1 MNGLSA
7 VLGFEVCQLYD
18 LVQNKK
24 WEEAIEL
31 QKRLLPVDFLVII
44 TAIWELQDTY
54 LPILI
59 TEILIRFMFF
69 SFSEN

>member
-24 WEEAIEL
+24 WDEAIEL
-31 QKRLLPVDFLVII
+31 QNRLLPVDSLVIFTVI
-44 TAIWELQDTY
+44 LEL
-54 LPILI
+54 
-59 TEILIRFMFF
+59 
-69 SFSEN
+69 